1 MKETGKN
8 VERKKKVKQNRD
20 GTKTK
25 TKDFWAEFCCGLK

>member
-1 MKETGKN
+1 MKETGKMLK
-8 VERKKKVKQNRD
+8 EKKVKQNRD